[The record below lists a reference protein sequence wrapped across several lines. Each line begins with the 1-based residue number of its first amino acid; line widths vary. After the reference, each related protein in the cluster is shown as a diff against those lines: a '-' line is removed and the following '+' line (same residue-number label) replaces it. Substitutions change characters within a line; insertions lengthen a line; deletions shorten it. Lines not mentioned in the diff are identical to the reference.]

1 MSMLRELKQRADDR
15 GIALPF
21 IAIVL
26 VLLLGMAA
34 FAVDL
39 GWIFL
44 NGARVQRAAD
54 SAALAGVVYL
64 PGDIAGVDT
73 FTVNG
78 AQANGYD
85 IGTLNGTPVVGGG
98 PDDLDWNAVADNKL
112 EVTLDS
118 SIETFF
124 LKVFGFQTFDIARVS
139 TAEYIKPVPLGSPG
153 NCIGIGQSVTD
164 DGLGSASSA
173 LTFCNAFPQNFWAAM
188 NGRATALEH
197 GDPYGTECG
206 YQCSGTNPNWPASG
220 QNYYYYGIEVPAGK
234 SWVDV
239 FIYDAGFYDRTPS
252 FAEAGDEE
260 SLSFSSPGGTN
271 MTYSLFE
278 PDGTP
283 LIPSDN
289 STPVTCSSGGS
300 NLAINSESNPGTYLN
315 QWARMCRID
324 PVVAGLFI
332 LRIANSGSSIGGN
345 NDYSVLVDSD
355 NLTSASFPRV
365 YAINSMSI
373 FTNAPTGS
381 ATVYIAEVEPVHA
394 GKILELVFYDAGES
408 SGDAWMEV
416 KPPPGVSLGPND
428 CPWTSTNVFG
438 PNQPTSGSNCRIQTT
453 VGGVAQYNGEWITMQ
468 IQLPDQ
474 ANYNCTTDCFWKMDL
489 DLNVSHDRTTWEA
502 RVIGNPVKLTPNQ

>member
-1 MSMLRELKQRADDR
+1 MSVLRNLKHRADDR
-15 GIALPF
+15 GVALPF
-21 IAIVL
+21 IAVVL

-64 PGDIAGVDT
+64 PGDITGVDT

-85 IGTLNGTPVVGGG
+85 IGNLNGSPLLGGG
-98 PDDLDWNAVADNKL
+98 ADDLDWTAVADNKL
-112 EVTLDS
+112 EVSLDS

-124 LKVFGFQTFDIARVS
+124 LKVFGFNSFDIKRVS

-153 NCIGIGQSVTD
+153 NCIGIGQSITD
-164 DGLGSASSA
+164 DGLPGSASAAFS
-173 LTFCNAFPQNFWAAM
+173 LCNTFPQNFWAAM

-220 QNYYYYGIEVPAGK
+220 QNYYYYGIEVPSGQN
-234 SWVDV
+234 WVDV
-239 FIYDAGFYDRTPS
+239 FIYDAAFYDRS
-252 FAEAGDEE
+252 NFGEAGDEDD
-260 SLSFSSPGGTN
+260 LSFSSSGGTH
-271 MTYSLFE
+271 MTYSVFE

-289 STPVTCSSGGS
+289 STPACGGL
-300 NLAINSESNPGTYLN
+300 NGVELRSEQNAGTYKNRWVRL
-315 QWARMCRID
+315 CRINTSSA
-324 PVVAGLFI
+324 PGLYVLRVAN
-332 LRIANSGSSIGGN
+332 RGSSIGGN
-345 NDYSVLVDSD
+345 NDYSILVNSD
-355 NLTSASFPRV
+355 NLTSASIPRV

-373 FTNAPTGS
+373 FTNAPGGQ
-381 ATVYIAEVEPVHA
+381 ATVYIAEVQPVHA

-408 SGDAWMEV
+408 SGNADMTVLA
-416 KPPPGVSLGPND
+416 PPGVTGYS
-428 CPWTSTNVFG
+428 CSWTATQNFG
-438 PNQPTSGSNCRIQTT
+438 PNQPTSGSSCTIQTT
-453 VGGVAQYNGEWITMQ
+453 VNGVAQFNGEWITMN

-502 RVIGNPVKLTPNQ
+502 KVIGNPVKLTPNQ